1 MEDKMREKDLEVRIV
16 NSEEDF
22 NIFWNMYYEYMKRDI
37 FPNDELGLKLTEE
50 DKKWFFSLEYKDQ
63 MEKLFARK
71 IDTVYPVFFLKD
83 KNLVGFSTYCTF
95 HSEDGKCL
103 IIDYC
108 ILPEFRNNKLG
119 TEYFK
124 IITDIEKSKGAKY
137 FELNVSNRRNM
148 NFWLKQGFYF
158 NGLDE
163 YGAVKLT
170 TNKDDILLIEVD
182 ESNWTR
188 FNSLKLSEEQQNYVA
203 SPIGILA
210 RAYVYRKCN
219 AKVFGIQKGD
229 NIIGMLMVR
238 DINEEPVCY
247 ELQQFMIDVGYQN
260 QGYGYKA
267 LKLILDYLYVERR
280 YENVEVCVKKEDTKA
295 IHLYKKIGFKG
306 TGYIDPDVEDS
317 YNFVFSFKDLDEK
330 FKSNREK

>member
-1 MEDKMREKDLEVRIV
+1 MREKDLEVRIV

-158 NGLDE
+158 NGIDDF
-163 YGAVKLT
+163 GVVKLT
-170 TNKDDILLIEVD
+170 TKKDDVFLVDVD
-182 ESNWTR
+182 ESNWTGYS
-188 FNSLKLSEEQQNYVA
+188 SLKLAEEQQKYVA
-203 SPIGILA
+203 NPMGILA
-210 RAYVYRKCN
+210 RAYAYRKCN
-219 AKVFGIQKGD
+219 AKVFGIQKED
-229 NIIGMLMVR
+229 NTIGMLMIR

-247 ELQQFMIDVGYQN
+247 ELQQFMIDIRYQN

-280 YENVEVCVKKEDTKA
+280 YESVEVCVKKEDTQA
-295 IHLYKKIGFKG
+295 IHLYKKIGFKD
-306 TGYIDPDVEDS
+306 TGYIDPDVEDA
-317 YNFVFSFKDLDEK
+317 YNLIFSFKDLDEK
-330 FKSNREK
+330 YKYNRETVR